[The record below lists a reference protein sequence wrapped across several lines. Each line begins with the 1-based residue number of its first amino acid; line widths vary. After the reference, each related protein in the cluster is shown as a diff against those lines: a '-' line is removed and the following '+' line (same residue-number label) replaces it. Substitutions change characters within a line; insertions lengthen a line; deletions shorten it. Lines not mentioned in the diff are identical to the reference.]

1 MKSLSVLSEPGAK
14 LLMQIL
20 STGARASGCSH
31 ELMTFCL
38 LLSDESDVGCALCT
52 GSGLCDGDADAA
64 VFEFAAFDGFE
75 EGSGDAAVDG
85 GI

>member
-1 MKSLSVLSEPGAK
+1 MIVH
-14 LLMQIL
+14 
-20 STGARASGCSH
+20 RASSI
-31 ELMTFCL
+31 
-38 LLSDESDVGCALCT
+38 

-75 EGSGDAAVDG
+75 EGAGDAAVDG